1 MQHQHLYLRQYGAE
15 HIRHGQPQID
25 LYVAAYPLCKRAL
38 EAVPHRYGEGYR
50 TEYRQ
55 HHEEERADGVYHECG
70 GLEHQFQYFAEE
82 VAKPRIPPHLTTKQ
96 RILFLHR
103 MGYPALKKMKQI
115 SIEIIHKC
123 PNRCLHCS
131 SNSDINCTLKIET
144 ADVKKIIDSASKL
157 NTEVLSISGG
167 EPFLHD
173 GLLEIVHYAKSKGI
187 KVYIY
192 TSGIILNIA
201 GQVDSIQQEL
211 LQQLYSVAVDKIIFD
226 LPAINEAIYNK
237 FMGTS
242 GYQKFVFESINKA
255 QNIGIC
261 TEIHF
266 VPTKINLDEIDG
278 IVKFAERAGVNK
290 VSFLG
295 LVPHGRAANNTG
307 ELVLD
312 TDENEKLKLKLEA
325 INNNKI
331 RIGIPLQR
339 EGSDC
344 CCYAGKNKLCI
355 RYDGKVFGCET
366 FKYIQLADENNRI
379 VKPDSIY
386 NKSLED
392 IYYHSEYLKYERK
405 FVEHQMALSGCGEK
419 CPVQRKMRRVA
430 EI

>member
-1 MQHQHLYLRQYGAE
+1 M
-15 HIRHGQPQID
+15 
-25 LYVAAYPLCKRAL
+25 K
-38 EAVPHRYGEGYR
+38 GENR
-50 TEYRQ
+50 RNT
-55 HHEEERADGVYHECG
+55 
-70 GLEHQFQYFAEE
+70 
-82 VAKPRIPPHLTTKQ
+82 KPRIPPHLTTKQ

-115 SIEIIHKC
+115 SIEIIDKC

-144 ADVKKIIDSASKL
+144 AEVKKIIDSASKL

-187 KVYIY
+187 KVHIY

-211 LQQLYSVAVDKIIFD
+211 LQQLYSVSVDKIIFD

-266 VPTKINLDEIDG
+266 VPTKINLDEIDN

-295 LVPHGRAANNTG
+295 LVPHGRAANNTE

-312 TDENEKLKLKLEA
+312 ANENEKLKLKLEA

-344 CCYAGKNKLCI
+344 CCCAGKNKLCI

-392 IYYHSEYLKYERK
+392 IYHHSEYLKYEKK
-405 FVEHQMALSGCGEK
+405 FVEHQMTLSGCGENIHEGILK
-419 CPVQRKMRRVA
+419 YFHYIKNEYNIKNEAKHMTGDA
-430 EI
+430 EF

>member
-1 MQHQHLYLRQYGAE
+1 M
-15 HIRHGQPQID
+15 
-25 LYVAAYPLCKRAL
+25 
-38 EAVPHRYGEGYR
+38 
-50 TEYRQ
+50 
-55 HHEEERADGVYHECG
+55 
-70 GLEHQFQYFAEE
+70 
-82 VAKPRIPPHLTTKQ
+82 
-96 RILFLHR
+96 
-103 MGYPALKKMKQI
+103 
-115 SIEIIHKC
+115 
-123 PNRCLHCS
+123 
-131 SNSDINCTLKIET
+131 
-144 ADVKKIIDSASKL
+144 
-157 NTEVLSISGG
+157 
-167 EPFLHD
+167 
-173 GLLEIVHYAKSKGI
+173 
-187 KVYIY
+187 
-192 TSGIILNIA
+192 NIA
-201 GQVDSIQQEL
+201 GRVDSIQQEL

-266 VPTKINLDEIDG
+266 VPTKINLDEIDN

-295 LVPHGRAANNTG
+295 LVPHGRAANNTE

-312 TDENEKLKLKLEA
+312 ADENEKLKLKLEA

-392 IYYHSEYLKYERK
+392 IYYHSEYLKYEKK

-419 CPVQRKMRRVA
+419 CPVQRTMRRVV

>member
-1 MQHQHLYLRQYGAE
+1 M
-15 HIRHGQPQID
+15 D
-25 LYVAAYPLCKRAL
+25 V
-38 EAVPHRYGEGYR
+38 
-50 TEYRQ
+50 
-55 HHEEERADGVYHECG
+55 
-70 GLEHQFQYFAEE
+70 
-82 VAKPRIPPHLTTKQ
+82 KPRIPPHLTTKQ

-144 ADVKKIIDSASKL
+144 AEVKKIIDGASKL

-201 GQVDSIQQEL
+201 GRVDSIQQEN
-211 LQQLYSVAVDKIIFD
+211 

-266 VPTKINLDEIDG
+266 VPTKINLDEIDSV
-278 IVKFAERAGVNK
+278 VKFAERAGINK

-295 LVPHGRAANNTG
+295 LVPHGRAANNTE

-312 TDENEKLKLKLEA
+312 ADENEKLKLKLEA

-331 RIGIPLQR
+331 RIGIPLQQ
-339 EGSDC
+339 EDSDY

-366 FKYIQLADENNRI
+366 FKYIQLSDENNRI

-392 IYYHSEYLKYERK
+392 IYYHSEYLKHERK

-419 CPVQRKMRRVA
+419 CPVQRKMRRMA

>member
-1 MQHQHLYLRQYGAE
+1 M
-15 HIRHGQPQID
+15 
-25 LYVAAYPLCKRAL
+25 K
-38 EAVPHRYGEGYR
+38 
-50 TEYRQ
+50 
-55 HHEEERADGVYHECG
+55 GVNRRNT
-70 GLEHQFQYFAEE
+70 
-82 VAKPRIPPHLTTKQ
+82 KPRIPPHLTTKQ
-96 RILFLHR
+96 IILFLHR

-144 ADVKKIIDSASKL
+144 AEVKKIIDGASKL

-201 GQVDSIQQEL
+201 GRVDSIQQEI

-266 VPTKINLDEIDG
+266 VPTKINLDEIDS

-295 LVPHGRAANNTG
+295 LVPHGRAANNTE

-312 TDENEKLKLKLEA
+312 ADENEKLKLKLET
-325 INNNKI
+325 IKNNKI

-339 EGSDC
+339 EDSDY
-344 CCYAGKNKLCI
+344 CCYA
-355 RYDGKVFGCET
+355 GKVFGCET
-366 FKYIQLADENNRI
+366 FKYIQLADENNKI
-379 VKPDSIY
+379 IKPDSIY

-392 IYYHSEYLKYERK
+392 IYHHSEYLKYERK

-419 CPVQRKMRRVA
+419 CPVQRKMRRVV

>member
-1 MQHQHLYLRQYGAE
+1 M
-15 HIRHGQPQID
+15 
-25 LYVAAYPLCKRAL
+25 K
-38 EAVPHRYGEGYR
+38 
-50 TEYRQ
+50 
-55 HHEEERADGVYHECG
+55 GVNRRNT
-70 GLEHQFQYFAEE
+70 
-82 VAKPRIPPHLTTKQ
+82 KPRIPPHLTTKQ

-103 MGYPALKKMKQI
+103 MGYPAMKKMKQI

-144 ADVKKIIDSASKL
+144 AEVKKIIDSASKL

-201 GQVDSIQQEL
+201 GRVDSIQQEI

-226 LPAINEAIYNK
+226 LPAINEAIYDK

-266 VPTKINLDEIDG
+266 VPTKINLDEIDN

-295 LVPHGRAANNTG
+295 LVPHGRAANNTE

-312 TDENEKLKLKLEA
+312 AEENEKLKLKLEA

-366 FKYIQLADENNRI
+366 FKYIQLSDENNRI

-419 CPVQRKMRRVA
+419 CPVQRKMRRVV

>member
-1 MQHQHLYLRQYGAE
+1 MF
-15 HIRHGQPQID
+15 
-25 LYVAAYPLCKRAL
+25 
-38 EAVPHRYGEGYR
+38 GEGR
-50 TEYRQ
+50 NE
-55 HHEEERADGVYHECG
+55 
-70 GLEHQFQYFAEE
+70 GLTDTLRSSMMRSILTAATKRNEAARNYLIKSRMD
-82 VAKPRIPPHLTTKQ
+82 VKPCIPPHLTTKQ

-144 ADVKKIIDSASKL
+144 AEVKKIIDSASKL

-192 TSGIILNIA
+192 TSGIMLNIT
-201 GQVDSIQQEL
+201 GRVDSIQQEL

-226 LPAINEAIYNK
+226 LPAINETIYNK

-255 QNIGIC
+255 QNIGIY

-266 VPTKINLDEIDG
+266 VPTKINLNEIDS
-278 IVKFAERAGVNK
+278 IVKFAERAGVNR

-295 LVPHGRAANNTG
+295 LVPHGRAANNTE

-312 TDENEKLKLKLEA
+312 ADENEKLKLKLET
-325 INNNKI
+325 IKNNKI

-339 EGSDC
+339 EDSDY

-392 IYYHSEYLKYERK
+392 IYYHSEYLKHERK

-419 CPVQRKMRRVA
+419 CPVQRKMRR
-430 EI
+430 ETGI